1 MKWTVL
7 VDNRTNNPTF
17 ETEHGLSILL
27 ETEKHSILLDTGAS
41 DMLMRNA
48 ERLGKD
54 LSTVDYVFVSHG
66 HSDHAGGLKHFMEI
80 NKKAK
85 VIVSPEAISG
95 RFFSKRGNLHSIT
108 TEWPEIGDDRLFLID
123 QTCEIAKGF
132 HVIAH
137 IPQIHPMPKGNMNL
151 YVQDAHGEYIHDDF
165 RHELALY
172 IEGLLFT
179 GCAHSGLENILDAC
193 PWPVHTVVGGFHL
206 LDGQETEEEVNALGQ
221 RLKALY
227 PHTQFYTSH
236 CTGDAVF
243 VFLQGVMGN
252 KLHPFSC
259 GTTICNMTDN
269 ISLVG
274 ITPDDKEQFILDN
287 QRAFKYGAQTMFGMR
302 DDRMEEGEEVI
313 SRKTIERSMNGE
325 QAETYRIVCDGNVVG
340 GLILQID
347 RQQAKGELEIL
358 FVNPEAHS
366 KGIGQAAWKAVEAM
380 HPEIRVWE
388 TITPYFEKRNI
399 HFYVNRLGFHVVEFW
414 NKFHHG
420 PAVPEDIEEDW
431 SEDDEMFVFRKV
443 IESVLK

>member
-27 ETEKHSILLDTGAS
+27 ETERLSILLDTGAS
-41 DMLMRNA
+41 DLLMRNA
-48 ERLGKD
+48 EQLGKD
-54 LSTVDYVFVSHG
+54 LSRVDYVFISHG

-108 TEWPEIGDDRLFLID
+108 TEWPEIGDDRLILID
-123 QTCEIAKGF
+123 QTCEIAKGL

-137 IPQIHPMPKGNMNL
+137 IPQIHPMPKGNQNL

-193 PWPVHTVVGGFHL
+193 LWPVHTVVGGFHL

-221 RLKALY
+221 RLKAMY

-243 VFLQGVMGN
+243 TILQDVMGD
-252 KLHPFSC
+252 KIHPFSC
-259 GTTICNMTDN
+259 GTTVYDMTDT
-269 ISLVG
+269 ISLVP

-302 DDRMEEGEEVI
+302 DDRTEEGEEVI

-325 QAETYRIVCDGNVVG
+325 KAETYRIVCDGIVVG

-347 RQQAKGELEIL
+347 QQHSKGELEIL

-420 PAVPEDIEEDW
+420 PAVPEDIDEDW
-431 SEDDEMFVFRKV
+431 SEDDEMFVFQKV
-443 IESVLK
+443 IESV